1 LSGLTKSYHAYRRI
15 EEAEMNPLNIFLAL
29 YFEDSNTK
37 FILERKSEQRNT
49 KAMIVEFIYEE
60 DNTLDIYN
68 RFFRPTMLF

>member
-1 LSGLTKSYHAYRRI
+1 
-15 EEAEMNPLNIFLAL
+15 MNSPNIFLAL

-37 FILERKSEQRNT
+37 LILERKSEQTNT

>member
-1 LSGLTKSYHAYRRI
+1 
-15 EEAEMNPLNIFLAL
+15 MNPLNIFLAL

-37 FILERKSEQRNT
+37 LILERKSEQTNT

-68 RFFRPTMLF
+68 WFFRPTMLF